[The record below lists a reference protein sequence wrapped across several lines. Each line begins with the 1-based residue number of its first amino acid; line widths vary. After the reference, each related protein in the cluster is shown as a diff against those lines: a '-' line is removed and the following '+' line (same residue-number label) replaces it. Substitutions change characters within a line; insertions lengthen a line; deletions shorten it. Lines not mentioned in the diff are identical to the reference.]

1 MLTWAVTFSLSW
13 ISDIRIL
20 RLPFWLLSI
29 AYDIRGRVRLCAN
42 LKISNS
48 IFNFSWEDSMYSNL
62 TVLPPSHLSPECQ
75 MYNHVYPIGDI
86 FAASNSSPP
95 NLLTQRICMTPR
107 QKSKGF
113 TKTRTC
119 SFSLVQSEIKTSK
132 IRVGEKKMNRS
143 VEEWRKWPDSI
154 SP

>member
-1 MLTWAVTFSLSW
+1 MLLLRCLGSLLLQGILWFNWFNRLAYHIRLKQIHFKTCRTWSFFSSQIKLKDRAHERWQGSFMLTWAITFSLSW

-75 MYNHVYPIGDI
+75 MYNQSHVPDRGH
-86 FAASNSSPP
+86 
-95 NLLTQRICMTPR
+95 
-107 QKSKGF
+107 
-113 TKTRTC
+113 
-119 SFSLVQSEIKTSK
+119 
-132 IRVGEKKMNRS
+132 IRS
-143 VEEWRKWPDSI
+143 Q
-154 SP
+154 